1 MEPRGVSEAP
11 NYGASIAGIK
21 VTRKE
26 CDVSTYWSLLEN
38 RAVSS
43 NPRLNKWRRA
53 AELIVMLSNVIPL
66 ETQERES
73 LVDLETSIA
82 HVTLY

>member
-11 NYGASIAGIK
+11 NHRASIAGIK

-26 CDVSTYWSLLEN
+26 GDGSTYWSLLEN

-43 NPRLNKWRRA
+43 NPRLKKWRRA
-53 AELIVMLSNVIPL
+53 SEVTAMLSNVIPL
-66 ETQERES
+66 ETQER
-73 LVDLETSIA
+73 VFIVIA
-82 HVTLY
+82 IN